1 MSKILFI
8 SNIAK
13 RVGSFSVAS
22 IEAAHR
28 NGLDFYMAANWTSAT
43 EEQLRED
50 EHKYNVKIINI
61 DLARSPYSPKN
72 ITAYKQ
78 LVEFIKKENIDYIH
92 CNTPVGGL
100 LGRLAGKKCK
110 VKKVIYQAHG
120 FHFYK
125 GAPLKNWL
133 IYYPIERW
141 LAHYTDALITI
152 NKEDY
157 ERAQGFKLRKNGKV
171 YYVPGVGIDLSQYEL
186 PESTREIKREELGLK
201 ETDVALISMG
211 DLIDR
216 KNYPVAIEVV
226 AKANNPSLQY
236 FICGKGPEEDKLKK
250 MAEDLGVKEQIHFL
264 GFRTDI
270 KELLKAA
277 DIFLFTSK
285 QEGLARSLMEA
296 MASGLPCVAS
306 RIRGNTDILSG
317 TEGGFLC
324 EVDDV
329 ETYAEKINLLVKAPQ
344 MRESM
349 GKNAMISVHNFSTK
363 VVVDEL
369 GRDYA
374 EIVRVWGGVTL
385 EEFYPMW
392 AKKRIELCIPLDA
405 FVLISVGELNVNK
418 NNKVIIEALE
428 KLQNQNIHYCLCGV
442 GNQQNYL
449 QTQADNAGLHDNVHF
464 LGYRSDVKDLL
475 LMADVYVMPSIRE
488 GLSRS
493 LMEAMACGLPCIVSD
508 IRGNRDLINGNKCGY
523 LCSTISEYADAINQL
538 LIDECRTEWY
548 RSNCLNEI
556 RQYSSNIVN
565 EKLHLIYRQ
574 VFDNDN
580 KEIVVEGQN

>member
-1 MSKILFI
+1 MIVVAKILFI

-22 IEAAHR
+22 IAAAKEC
-28 NGLDFYMAANWTSAT
+28 GIEVFYAANWDAAT
-43 EEQLRED
+43 IEQRKED
-50 EHKYNVKIINI
+50 EDRFGIHLVHL
-61 DLARSPYSPKN
+61 DLVRSPYSPKN

-78 LVEFIKKENIDYIH
+78 LVKLIKDEGIDYIH

-157 ERAQGFKLRKNGKV
+157 ERAQVFRLRNNGKV

-186 PESTREIKREELGLK
+186 PENTRGVKRNELGLK

-216 KNYPVAIEVV
+216 KNYPVAIEAV

-306 RIRGNTDILSG
+306 RIRGNTDL
-317 TEGGFLC
+317 
-324 EVDDV
+324 
-329 ETYAEKINLLVKAPQ
+329 
-344 MRESM
+344 
-349 GKNAMISVHNFSTK
+349 
-363 VVVDEL
+363 
-369 GRDYA
+369 
-374 EIVRVWGGVTL
+374 
-385 EEFYPMW
+385 
-392 AKKRIELCIPLDA
+392 IE
-405 FVLISVGELNVNK
+405 N
-418 NNKVIIEALE
+418 
-428 KLQNQNIHYCLCGV
+428 
-442 GNQQNYL
+442 
-449 QTQADNAGLHDNVHF
+449 T
-464 LGYRSDVKDLL
+464 
-475 LMADVYVMPSIRE
+475 
-488 GLSRS
+488 
-493 LMEAMACGLPCIVSD
+493 
-508 IRGNRDLINGNKCGY
+508 KCGY
-523 LCSTISEYADAINQL
+523 LCSSVEDYVEAIINLTNKKDLNCMKKACLERIKKFDLDAVINMIEEVYQ
-538 LIDECRTEWY
+538 R
-548 RSNCLNEI
+548 EI
-556 RQYSSNIVN
+556 ICKC
-565 EKLHLIYRQ
+565 EL
-574 VFDNDN
+574 D
-580 KEIVVEGQN
+580 

>member
-1 MSKILFI
+1 MKSILYITNI
-8 SNIAK
+8 SNG
-13 RVGSFSVAS
+13 VSSFSVTAV
-22 IEAAHR
+22 EAAKRLGYEFHLAG
-28 NGLDFYMAANWTSAT
+28 NFSGTP
-43 EEQLRED
+43 D
-50 EHKYNVKIINI
+50 EKILNDEKTYGVNIHQI
-61 DLARSPYSPKN
+61 DLTRSPYSSKN

-78 LVEFIKKENIDYIH
+78 LVKLINEEGIEYIH

-157 ERAQGFKLRKNGKV
+157 ERAPVFRLRNNGKV

-186 PESTREIKREELGLK
+186 PENTRGIKRNELGLK

-216 KNYPVAIEVV
+216 KNYPVAIEAV

-306 RIRGNTDILSG
+306 KIRGNTDLIEN
-317 TEGGFLC
+317 TE
-324 EVDDV
+324 
-329 ETYAEKINLLVKAPQ
+329 
-344 MRESM
+344 
-349 GKNAMISVHNFSTK
+349 
-363 VVVDEL
+363 
-369 GRDYA
+369 
-374 EIVRVWGGVTL
+374 
-385 EEFYPMW
+385 
-392 AKKRIELCIPLDA
+392 
-405 FVLISVGELNVNK
+405 
-418 NNKVIIEALE
+418 
-428 KLQNQNIHYCLCGV
+428 
-442 GNQQNYL
+442 
-449 QTQADNAGLHDNVHF
+449 
-464 LGYRSDVKDLL
+464 
-475 LMADVYVMPSIRE
+475 
-488 GLSRS
+488 
-493 LMEAMACGLPCIVSD
+493 
-508 IRGNRDLINGNKCGY
+508 CGY
-523 LCSTISEYADAINQL
+523 LCSGVDEYTKAIDFLANNRNICITFGKYNLEKIKEFNIDKVIYTLSEL
-538 LIDECRTEWY
+538 
-548 RSNCLNEI
+548 
-556 RQYSSNIVN
+556 YSL
-565 EKLHLIYRQ
+565 E
-574 VFDNDN
+574 FN
-580 KEIVVEGQN
+580 K